1 MRFTI
6 LLFCWVAFFGWDLA
20 ANDCKGVNAIGI
32 WLMHLIRMARLI

>member
-20 ANDCKGVNAIGI
+20 ANDGQGVNAIGI
-32 WLMHLIRMARLI
+32 WLMHFVHMAGLI